1 MFIQLIL
8 IRHGHLQN
16 HKHAFFFYDK
26 IASQI
31 NPTADAFHRTKY
43 TKLRACC
50 FFGIVPNFAFNI
62 NPFMTEAVI
71 TGFYMINASVMKG
84 LNIYK

>member
-8 IRHGHLQN
+8 IRHDHLQN
-16 HKHAFFFYDK
+16 HKNAFFFHDK

-31 NPTADAFHRTKY
+31 NPTADAFYRTKY
-43 TKLRACC
+43 TKLGACF

-71 TGFYMINASVMKG
+71 T
-84 LNIYK
+84 